1 MEKRKLHEIMEMVR
15 RSLTDDNT
23 EDGVLYIGY
32 DKYLNLVEAY
42 IKLRELIEEK

>member
-1 MEKRKLHEIMEMVR
+1 MDKAKLHEIMEMVR
-15 RSLTDDNT
+15 GSLSDDDT

-42 IKLRELIEEK
+42 VKLRELIEEK

>member
-1 MEKRKLHEIMEMVR
+1 MEKQKLREIMEMVR
-15 RSLTDDNT
+15 TSLTDDDT

-42 IKLRELIEEK
+42 VKLRQLIEE